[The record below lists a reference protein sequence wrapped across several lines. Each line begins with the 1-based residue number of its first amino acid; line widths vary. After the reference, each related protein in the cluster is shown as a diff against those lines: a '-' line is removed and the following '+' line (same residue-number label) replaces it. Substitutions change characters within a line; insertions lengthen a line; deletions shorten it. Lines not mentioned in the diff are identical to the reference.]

1 MIIYLKHFQE
11 ILDRQGLC
19 VRSEKSVCDEILKWG
34 KCFEDETLC
43 LKLVKKLFFTF
54 PEMSMA
60 YMRSSIESLKMSED
74 NIGLISSSEWKR
86 SCEKCFLLSTWSK
99 DESEIRGIKQYLD
112 ERKEHQYFV
121 AWEFDQTS
129 RFKSFEDDEAQS
141 KWRQVNCMQAGPSFY
156 QHYGP
161 INMKNGTWLVSDK
174 FLFYIGGGK
183 ASSSNKKSS
192 NDSFLSDEVFVF
204 ELFSLNWLR
213 MSNVMPKRLFQ
224 FGAVFHV
231 KHLYIFGGFHEGLR
245 TFKCS
250 ICCQVF
256 LNRPRWKKHM
266 SLHEQEVGQNAVT
279 DEEEEEVPNEVST
292 VQIDIGGYS
301 KELIVSREVYR
312 ISESDWFDSTSKWQ
326 LITEIPKD
334 RMSFSV
340 VTVDSKTICVVG
352 SNYCDIFN
360 TETFEWTTLELESKR
375 QQFNGQDRPTVCV
388 LGSVLYIICSKGF
401 ERGCNALW
409 QIDLSE
415 SRPSWQPWVGL
426 ELRFDPVQ
434 AFTHNGSVYLM
445 GKQVEFGNFC
455 YKFTPS
461 LKKWSLVYDKLGGTF
476 LANAGVLINKH
487 LVNKSFFIGSRH
499 IEQK

>member
-1 MIIYLKHFQE
+1 M
-11 ILDRQGLC
+11 C

-34 KCFEDETLC
+34 KYFEDESLY
-43 LKLVKKLFFTF
+43 LELLKKLFFTF
-54 PEMSMA
+54 PEMSTA
-60 YMRSSIESLKMSED
+60 YTRACSQPLKMSED
-74 NIGLISSSEWKR
+74 NIGFISSNSNWKR
-86 SCEKCFLLSTWSK
+86 SCEKCFLLSTWPK

-121 AWEFDQTS
+121 AWEFDQTL
-129 RFKSFEDDEAQS
+129 RNFKSFLKDENQL
-141 KWRQVNCMQAGPSFY
+141 KWRLVNCMQAGPSFY

-161 INMKNGTWLVSDK
+161 IDMKNGTWLVSDN

-183 ASSSNKKSS
+183 AFSSSKKST
-192 NDSFLSDEVFVF
+192 NTDSFLSDQVFVF

-224 FGAVFHV
+224 FGAVYHV
-231 KHLYIFGGFHEGLR
+231 KHLYIFGGYHEGLR

-250 ICCQVF
+250 ICHQVF
-256 LNRPRWKKHM
+256 LNRPRLKKHM
-266 SLHEQEVGQNAVT
+266 SLHEHQNAAPTVNY
-279 DEEEEEVPNEVST
+279 EEVEEPKEEASST
-292 VQIDIGGYS
+292 VQIDFGAGYS
-301 KELIVSREVYR
+301 KELIVSRDVYC

-326 LITEIPKD
+326 LISELPKD
-334 RMSFSV
+334 RTSFSV
-340 VTVDSKTICVVG
+340 VTVDSNTICIVG

-360 TETFEWTTLELESKR
+360 TETLEWNTLELESKR
-375 QQFNGQDRPTVCV
+375 NHFNGQEKPTVCV
-388 LGSVLYIICSKGF
+388 LGSILYIICTKG
-401 ERGCNALW
+401 EHGSNALW

-415 SRPSWQPWVGL
+415 SRPSWQPWIGL

-455 YKFTPS
+455 YKFNPI
-461 LKKWSLVYDKLGGTF
+461 LKEWSLVYDKLGGTF

-487 LVNKSFFIGSRH
+487 LVNKSFFIGSQH